1 MSPTDT
7 ASHRAATRGVLFDMD
22 GVLVATEELKARA
35 HFETVGRYGGELAP
49 EYYGEVMGQSHEA
62 AAIAFIRASG
72 ADLEPSVYSE
82 VFRSVY
88 GDLLRDGVELLPGA
102 HSLISALKD
111 RGYRLAVVSSSLQWM
126 MDEVLSQTGLGEL
139 FDASVSA
146 DDVSEEKP
154 SPEPYL
160 KALSELGL
168 EASQAVV
175 VEDSETGVASAKA
188 AGVAVIAIRHKYNGR
203 HDMSGALTE
212 LDGLSDT
219 PRVAAVIDST
229 LR

>member
-1 MSPTDT
+1 
-7 ASHRAATRGVLFDMD
+7 MD

-35 HFETVGRYGGELAP
+35 HFETVRRHGGNLAP

-62 AAIAFIRASG
+62 AAIAFINASG
-72 ADLEPSVYSE
+72 ADLDPAAYAE

-88 GDLLRDGVELLPGA
+88 GDLLRCGVDVLPGA
-102 HSLISALKD
+102 LSLVSALKD
-111 RGYRLAVVSSSLQWM
+111 RSYRLAVVSSSLQWM
-126 MDEVLSQTGLGEL
+126 MDEVLSQPGLGAL

-168 EASQAVV
+168 EPNQAVV

-188 AGVAVIAIRHKYNGR
+188 AGVAVIAVRHRYNGR
-203 HDMSGALTE
+203 HDMSGAIAE

-219 PRVAAVIDST
+219 ARVAALIDSSFH
-229 LR
+229 

>member
-1 MSPTDT
+1 MSPTGA
-7 ASHRAATRGVLFDMD
+7 ASRRAATRGVLFDMD

-35 HFETVGRYGGELAP
+35 HFETVRRHGGDLAP

-62 AAIAFIRASG
+62 AAIAFINASG
-72 ADLEPSVYSE
+72 ADLDPAAYAE

-88 GDLLRDGVELLPGA
+88 GDLLRGGVDVLPGA
-102 HSLISALKD
+102 LSLVSALRD

-126 MDEVLSQTGLGEL
+126 MDEVLSQTGLGAL

-168 EASQAVV
+168 ERSRAVV
-175 VEDSETGVASAKA
+175 VEDSETGVASAIA
-188 AGVAVIAIRHKYNGR
+188 AGVPVIAVRHRYNGR
-203 HDMSGALTE
+203 HDMLGAIAE

-219 PRVAAVIDST
+219 ARVAALIDSSFH
-229 LR
+229 